1 MKLGTIV
8 TNENHDHEYRGDF
21 HSDESS
27 IVETAPAEAVDAE
40 SELESNVSEID
51 NISTGII
58 EAEGAI
64 ERISEI
70 QGQVQENIDAGHSSL
85 SPVEEVSIQ
94 ASMES
99 IMTSLGLPYSRATLE
114 SVAYGQRAAHCVAT
128 LESENRSMMERIA
141 NGFKILVD
149 QIITFIQNLF
159 RNSWALLKYADY
171 VQKRVDKIRGVQPS
185 KQEMTS
191 SSAKALSV
199 NGKADQSSISS
210 LAKTAANLMGAST
223 IAAEEVEKLNFEFSG
238 DSGKDQHYAKII
250 SHVTLDKAGNG
261 LYGHLTGGRS
271 FNIKESVDAGLEITA
286 VNNGAIATVIPVASE
301 KEMRS
306 LLDNA
311 RSIIKSIKDFD
322 SKRSVLKNAASRIS
336 QYVAQDLTN
345 SAGLVSKSARNRS
358 RSLGYIRFKRGL
370 LNKVIGRYPLEA
382 FKIAK
387 AFIDYARHSLA
398 HYNVE

>member
-8 TNENHDHEYRGDF
+8 TNENRDHEYRGDF

-51 NISTGII
+51 NISTGIT
-58 EAEGAI
+58 EAEGAV

-185 KQEMTS
+185 QQEMTS

-199 NGKADQSSISS
+199 DGKADRSSIS
-210 LAKTAANLMGAST
+210 LLVQTARDLMEAAS
-223 IAAEEVEKLNFEFSG
+223 AASHEVEKLNFKFDEG
-238 DSGKDQHYAKII
+238 SGKDQHYAKMI
-250 SHVTLDKAGNG
+250 SYITLDRVGNG
-261 LYGHLTGGRS
+261 LHGHLTGGRS
-271 FNIKESVDAGLEITA
+271 FDIKTPFCSELSITA
-286 VNNGAIATVIPVASE
+286 VKNGETAKTIPVASE
-301 KEMRS
+301 KEMKS
-306 LLDNA
+306 LLSIA
-311 RSIIKSIKDFD
+311 RDIIKNIKEFD

-336 QYVAQDLTN
+336 QYLVQDVTN
-345 SAGLVSKSARNRS
+345 TVGLVSKKS
-358 RSLGYIRFKRGL
+358 RDLSLNLGYIRFKRGL

-398 HYNVE
+398 YYDVK